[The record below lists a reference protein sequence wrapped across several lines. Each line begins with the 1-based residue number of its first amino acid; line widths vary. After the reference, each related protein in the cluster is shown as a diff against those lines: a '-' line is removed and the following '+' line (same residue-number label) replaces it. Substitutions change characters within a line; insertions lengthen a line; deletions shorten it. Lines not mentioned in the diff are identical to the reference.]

1 MSAALALDPAVQPV
15 QPVQPGRWLPTSR
28 PRLRLVPT
36 GPDVEAAP
44 RSVRLS
50 RRGRLVRTGA
60 VVAISVALGWT
71 VVSTVAAGAV
81 PPVHTVTVESGQTLS
96 SIAARELP
104 DLPVREGVAQIQLA
118 NGLSSSDVHVG
129 QILQIPAGG

>member
-1 MSAALALDPAVQPV
+1 MSAALALDPVARPER
-15 QPVQPGRWLPTSR
+15 PLAPMR

-36 GPDVEAAP
+36 GPDVEARTPGA
-44 RSVRLS
+44 RLS

-60 VVAISVALGWT
+60 VVALAAALGWT
-71 VVSTVAAGAV
+71 IVGTMVAGAV
-81 PPVHTVTVESGQTLS
+81 PPVHTVTIESRQTLS

-104 DLPVREGVAQIQLA
+104 GLPVREGVAQIQLA

-129 QILQIPAGG
+129 QILQIPARG

>member
-1 MSAALALDPAVQPV
+1 MSAALALDPAV

-36 GPDVEAAP
+36 GPEGESAP

-71 VVSTVAAGAV
+71 VVSTVAAGAL

-104 DLPVREGVAQIQLA
+104 GLPVREGVAQIQLA

-129 QILQIPAGG
+129 QILQIPARG